1 MVSARPGRVAGVR
14 LERAGRVGYY
24 DAGSLELE
32 AGDSVVVDTEH
43 GSRIG
48 SVAISPT
55 QLLHSDLKGPL
66 PPVLRKATAEDLA
79 GSLTS

>member
-1 MVSARPGRVAGVR
+1 MVGARPGRLVGVR

-32 AGDSVVVDTEH
+32 AGDSVMVETEH
-43 GSRIG
+43 GPRIG
-48 SVAISPT
+48 RVAISPT
-55 QLLHSDLKGPL
+55 QLVHSDVKGPL

-79 GSLTS
+79 GTSTS